1 MTITLKTYN
10 SKFFPVAAVWKIG
23 TVDYSAVY
31 ASKSEAVSHLIG
43 RFGTVEIVD
52 KTEVIA

>member
-31 ASKSEAVSHLIG
+31 ASKTEAVNHLAG
-43 RFGTVEIVD
+43 RFGAVEIVD